1 MFEAIM
7 APVEPAAILDN
18 PAEIA
23 VAIPALPDGA
33 IRMISAATKFEDP
46 AQMDAVLSA
55 ARLAFP
61 DHHSQIDQ
69 LVADLTAPTE
79 PLLVTPLVV
88 TGTPPEPQKYH
99 FLENLT
105 AKIDLNAAYTD
116 GNTETSTLGSHLKA
130 SLKRK
135 ANIYRLEAYANTG
148 EANGERTQE
157 NWGASYQMDTLW
169 TDDVFGYVRTS
180 LDSDQF
186 AGFDY
191 RAFLGAGAGYYFIN
205 DEELSLRGEVGP
217 GYRFS
222 KETATA
228 EESGDWVLYG
238 AVDTR
243 WVLNEDWAIEHD
255 SKLTLSEPSA
265 TLSSRSQLST
275 ALTDTIRAG
284 MSYELQY
291 EGDPPEEKDPLD
303 SILKFNVSYGF

>member
-7 APVEPAAILDN
+7 APVEQVSIVDDPADV
-18 PAEIA
+18 E
-23 VAIPALPDGA
+23 VAIAALPDGA

-46 AQMDAVLSA
+46 AQMDAVLNA

-61 DHHSQIDQ
+61 DHHAQIDQ
-69 LVADLTAPTE
+69 VVADLTAPTE
-79 PLLVTPLVV
+79 PLIVKPLII
-88 TGTPPEPQKYH
+88 TGTPPAPKKYS

-105 AKIDLNAAYTD
+105 AKIDLNAAYTA
-116 GNTETSTLGSHLKA
+116 GNTDTSILGSHLDA

-135 ANIYRLEAYANTG
+135 TNIHRVEAYANTG
-148 EANGERTQE
+148 EANDERTQE

-169 TDDVFGYVRTS
+169 TDDIFGYVRTS

-205 DEELSLRGEVGP
+205 DKELSLRGEVGP

-222 KETATA
+222 KETVTA

-265 TLSSRSQLST
+265 TLSTRSQLST
-275 ALTDTIRAG
+275 ALTDAIRAG

-291 EGDPPEEKDPLD
+291 EGDPPDDKDPVD

>member
-1 MFEAIM
+1 MFEAVM
-7 APVEPAAILDN
+7 APVEQVAVLEPHADTKI
-18 PAEIA
+18 AEL
-23 VAIPALPDGA
+23 ALPDGA

-46 AQMDAVLSA
+46 AQMDAVLNA

-61 DHHSQIDQ
+61 EHHDQIDQ
-69 LVADLTAPTE
+69 LVAELTAPTE
-79 PLLVTPLVV
+79 PLLVKPLVV
-88 TGTPPEPQKYH
+88 TGTPPEPPKYS
-99 FLENLT
+99 FLENLSG
-105 AKIDLNAAYTD
+105 KIDLNAAYTD
-116 GNTETSTLGSHLKA
+116 GNTDTSTLGSHLKA

-135 ANIYRLEAYANTG
+135 TNIYRIEAYANTG

-169 TDDVFGYVRTS
+169 TDDVFGYVRSS

-205 DEELSLRGEVGP
+205 DSDLSLRGEVGP

-222 KETATA
+222 KETVTA

-243 WVLNEDWAIEHD
+243 WVLNKDWAIDHD

-275 ALTDTIRAG
+275 ALTDAIRAG

-291 EGDPPEEKDPLD
+291 EGDPPDDKDPLD
-303 SILKFNVSYGF
+303 TILKFNVSYGF